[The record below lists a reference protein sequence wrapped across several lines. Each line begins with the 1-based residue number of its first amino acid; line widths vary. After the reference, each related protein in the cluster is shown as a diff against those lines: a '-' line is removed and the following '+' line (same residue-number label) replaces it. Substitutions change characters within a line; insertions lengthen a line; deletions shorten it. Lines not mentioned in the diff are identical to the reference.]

1 MRLLA
6 LVAVVAAAGFGVA
19 TSRASP
25 PGATAQCRDGTY
37 SFSKHHSGT
46 CSSHGGVA
54 RWLDGSGSTS
64 SGTGAS
70 STAPTL
76 GQTVVITAR
85 SKSSGCTRGS
95 RPDNRCS
102 PGAYY
107 SGLTRAVIC
116 SSGFRTSTIRN
127 VPQSEK
133 YAVEIEYG
141 MTARLYGRTIEIDH
155 LISLELGGSNNIAN
169 IFPEPGSG
177 SASYHVKDV
186 LENRLHAMVC
196 ARQITLAA
204 ARQGIATN
212 WEALYRRVYGTAP

>member
-1 MRLLA
+1 M
-6 LVAVVAAAGFGVA
+6 
-19 TSRASP
+19 
-25 PGATAQCRDGTY
+25 
-37 SFSKHHSGT
+37 
-46 CSSHGGVA
+46 
-54 RWLDGSGSTS
+54 
-64 SGTGAS
+64 
-70 STAPTL
+70 
-76 GQTVVITAR
+76 
-85 SKSSGCTRGS
+85 
-95 RPDNRCS
+95 
-102 PGAYY
+102 
-107 SGLTRAVIC
+107 TRAVIC
-116 SSGFRTSTIRN
+116 SSGFRTGTIRN

-177 SASYHVKDV
+177 SASYHVKDK

-212 WEALYRRVYGTAP
+212 WEALYSRVYGTAP